1 MPEANIARH
10 TEGMPKPAA
19 RVPMTADEVLRE
31 LRALGDPRWREG
43 MAHFGIS
50 TEVAL
55 GVSVPKLRA
64 LAKRAGRDHA
74 LAQALWQSGIHEA
87 RALAAMV
94 AEPAKVTRREM
105 DRWAGDLASW
115 DVCDACCFE
124 LWVRTPHAH
133 EKGVAWSASKK
144 EFVKRA
150 AFALMA
156 ALAVHDKAA
165 SDAAFRRY
173 LPIIRREADER
184 NFVKKAVNWALRQ
197 IGKRNRKL
205 NAAAIACAERI
216 RADGTRAGRWT
227 ASDALRELRS
237 EPVQRR
243 LGSSGSPQ
251 RRKGAKDR

>member
-1 MPEANIARH
+1 MSTRSPDR
-10 TEGMPKPAA
+10 T
-19 RVPMTADEVLRE
+19 PMTADEVLRE
-31 LRALGDPRWREG
+31 LRALGDPRWRDG

-50 TEVAL
+50 TDVAL

-74 LAQALWQSGIHEA
+74 VAHALWASGVHEA

-94 AEPAKVTRREM
+94 AEPAKLTRREM

-115 DVCDACCFE
+115 DTCDACCFE
-124 LWVRTPHAH
+124 LWRRTPYAH
-133 EKGVAWSASKK
+133 EKAAAWSASKK

-150 AFALMA
+150 GFALMA
-156 ALAVHDKAA
+156 ALAVHDKSA
-165 SDAAFRRY
+165 SDATFRRY
-173 LPIIRREADER
+173 LPIIRREAGDER

-197 IGKRNRKL
+197 IGKRSRRL

-227 ASDALRELRS
+227 ASDALRELRG
-237 EPVQRR
+237 EAVQRR
-243 LGSSGSPQ
+243 LAGPDSPR
-251 RRKGAKDR
+251 RRKGATA